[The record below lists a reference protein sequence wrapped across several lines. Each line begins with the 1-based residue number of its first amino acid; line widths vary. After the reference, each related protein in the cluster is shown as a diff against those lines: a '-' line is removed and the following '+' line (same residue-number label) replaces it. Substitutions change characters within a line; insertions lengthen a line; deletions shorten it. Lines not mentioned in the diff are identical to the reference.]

1 MTLEQVKLA
10 ANLTLRIT
18 VSSTRLPTG
27 LLLILNNEMIAKN
40 MQCVLP
46 LVQASVLTAFAST
59 DGAQTHTQSQEQR
72 WSKCVYSICLTG
84 LPMACPEAKI
94 IAYHHIDVILL
105 IIQLQY
111 FYLYLGHPRP

>member
-1 MTLEQVKLA
+1 
-10 ANLTLRIT
+10 
-18 VSSTRLPTG
+18 
-27 LLLILNNEMIAKN
+27 
-40 MQCVLP
+40 MQFVLP

-59 DGAQTHTQSQEQR
+59 GGVQTHTHTQSQEQR

-105 IIQLQY
+105 II
-111 FYLYLGHPRP
+111 